1 MDQNKLYKSH
11 YKQLFDSIPEYWDE
25 IYTEDTFYGYH
36 YQRRRELI
44 AELLC
49 STGPQPGQVILDVG
63 CGAGGYFPDYLDAGL
78 EVKGVD
84 ASDSMSEKVRNI
96 FSKEIGEGKVSVETG
111 DIENLCFEDNV
122 FDYAVS
128 AGVFMYL
135 PDMKQALAEMHRVVK
150 VGGYA
155 ILNIDNHRTIAS
167 MSDIPKL
174 LHNVLLKISG
184 KFGKTNANKSCE
196 TESGEPAPL
205 TKSYSPAAL
214 RRMASD
220 MGLEILDEVGHG
232 FGPVRLFGKRIF
244 PEKMDLALYKMT
256 EGLYKNKY
264 IGRTGF
270 TYTLL
275 VKKV

>member
-1 MDQNKLYKSH
+1 MNQNKLYKSH
-11 YKQLFDSIPEYWDE
+11 YKQLFDSIPDYWDE
-25 IYTEDTFYGYH
+25 IYTENTFFGYH

-44 AELLC
+44 AALLC
-49 STGPQPGQVILDVG
+49 STGPKPGQVILDVG
-63 CGAGGYFPDYLDAGL
+63 CGAGGYFPVYLDAGL
-78 EVKGVD
+78 EIKGVD
-84 ASDSMSEKVRNI
+84 VSDSMSEKVRNI
-96 FSKEIGEGKVSVETG
+96 FSKEVAEGKVSAETG
-111 DIENLCFEDNV
+111 DIENLGFEDNK

-167 MSDIPKL
+167 MLDIPTL
-174 LHNVLLKISG
+174 LYNVLLKISG
-184 KFGKTNANKSCE
+184 KFGKRNTDKSCKS
-196 TESGEPAPL
+196 ESGEPTPL

-214 RRMASD
+214 RQMVTD
-220 MGLEILDEVGHG
+220 MGLEIVDEAGHG

-256 EGLYKNKY
+256 ESLYKNKY

>member
-1 MDQNKLYKSH
+1 MNQNKLYKSH
-11 YKQLFDSIPEYWDE
+11 YKQLFDSIPDYWDE
-25 IYTEDTFYGYH
+25 IYTENTFYGHH

-44 AELLC
+44 AEMLF
-49 STGPQPGQVILDVG
+49 STGPEPGQLVLDVG
-63 CGAGGYFPDYLDAGL
+63 CGAGGYFPVYLDAGL
-78 EVKGVD
+78 EIKGVD
-84 ASDSMSEKVRNI
+84 VSDSMAEKVSNI
-96 FSKEIGEGKVSVETG
+96 FSKEIDQGKVSVETG
-111 DIENLCFEDNV
+111 DIENLSFEDDM

-135 PDMKQALAEMHRVVK
+135 PDMKHALAEMCRVVK

-167 MSDIPKL
+167 MLDIPTL
-174 LHNVLLKISG
+174 LWNIVLKVSG
-184 KFGKTNANKSCE
+184 KFGNNKPKSKDTSECA
-196 TESGEPAPL
+196 SAPL

-214 RRMASD
+214 RRMVKD
-220 MGLEILDEVGHG
+220 MGLEIVEEVGHG

-244 PEKMDLALYKMT
+244 PEKVDLALYKLT
-256 EGLYKNKY
+256 ENLYKNKY
-264 IGRTGF
+264 IGRMGF